1 MKGTIKK
8 KMYWKFE
15 IVCFYDWEKYND
27 DKWCRKQK
35 VSMEQIDIIIANVLG
50 EVSL

>member
-1 MKGTIKK
+1 MKVIIFRNFVVLKSR
-8 KMYWKFE
+8 
-15 IVCFYDWEKYND
+15 IYDWEKYND
-27 DKWCRKQK
+27 DRWCRKQR